1 MGVRTRPVNSEELN
15 VPMGVR
21 VRPVNPE
28 ELNQLNTTRT
38 LLVEGAEQLCL
49 LKLFVWMHFF

>member
-28 ELNQLNTTRT
+28 ELNQLNTIQRPR
-38 LLVEGAEQLCL
+38 
-49 LKLFVWMHFF
+49 

>member
-21 VRPVNPE
+21 VRPV
-28 ELNQLNTTRT
+28 NQLNTTRT